1 MNFLKR
7 DQKPDLAHIHTAGSS
22 DLPPVL
28 FLGGFRSDMQ
38 GTKAIFL
45 ENLCKERGQEFIR
58 FDYSGHGQSEG
69 KFEEGCISDWA
80 QDALD
85 ILKHCTSRPALLV
98 GSSMGGWIS
107 LLIAKNHSKHVR
119 GLIGLAAAPDFTIW
133 MEEKMSDAQKT
144 ALEVNGFFELPNDY
158 DDSPYIIT
166 KRLIEDGRQNL
177 LLNGAMDLPMP
188 IHLIQ
193 GKKDADVPWQTVER
207 IKEVTRTDS
216 FEITYIEEADH
227 RLSSPD
233 QLEILGNIVKAMSKA

>member
-7 DQKPDLAHIHTAGSS
+7 DQKPDLAYIHTAGSS
-22 DLPPVL
+22 NLPPVL

-38 GTKAIFL
+38 GTKAVFL
-45 ENLCKERGQEFIR
+45 ENLCKKRGQEFIR

-69 KFEEGCISDWA
+69 KFEKGCISDWA

-85 ILKHCTSRPALLV
+85 VLQRCTSCPVLLV

-107 LLIAKNHSKHVR
+107 LLIAKNHSKHVQA
-119 GLIGLAAAPDFTIW
+119 LIGLAAAPDFTIW
-133 MEEKMSDAQKT
+133 MEEKMSEAQKT
-144 ALEVNGFFELPNDY
+144 ALEKDGFFELPHDY

-193 GKKDADVPWQTVER
+193 GKKDVDVPWQTAER
-207 IKEVTRTDS
+207 IKEVIRTGS
-216 FEITYIEEADH
+216 FEITYIDEADH

-233 QLEILGNIVKAMSKA
+233 QLEILGNIVKEMSKA